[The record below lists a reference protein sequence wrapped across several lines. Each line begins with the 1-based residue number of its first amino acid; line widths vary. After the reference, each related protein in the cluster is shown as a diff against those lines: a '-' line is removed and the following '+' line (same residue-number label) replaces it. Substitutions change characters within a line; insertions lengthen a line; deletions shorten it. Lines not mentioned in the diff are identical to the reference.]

1 MTFFHCRSAT
11 TTIQGLRPSNQD
23 AVLDMKLR
31 DGRHVVAV
39 ADGMGGHRSGE
50 VASALALEVLA
61 RELMAGARLQDAML
75 AANAEVFAQA
85 NRDPDCAGMGT
96 TLIALLRMEAVYQIA
111 NVGDSRAY
119 RVDRHGIRQISRD
132 HSFAEEAAS
141 ASLMDAEEIA
151 RSPWRNALTRSVGT
165 QESVEVDMYGPFE
178 IAGRPHTVLLCS
190 DGLYRGL
197 SDEAAWHHLMA
208 APDPGTGARS
218 LVDLALRHGS
228 DDNISAAVVEF
239 EGVTSPQRPYLT
251 ARTNGNAGSNRAST
265 PAATSAPAGVRT
277 TGMVSRLPVATQSRP
292 ATHVRP
298 DASSLPLPKRSA
310 TRRWLALLL
319 HDNVLFGLSAGI
331 LLLWLALQLMRG

>member
-23 AVLDMKLR
+23 AVLDLKLP

-61 RELMAGARLQDAML
+61 RELVAGARLRDAML
-75 AANAEVFAQA
+75 TANAEVYAEA
-85 NRDPDCAGMGT
+85 NRDPGCAGMGT
-96 TLIALLRMEAVYQIA
+96 TLIALLRIDAVYQIA

-119 RVDRHGIRQISRD
+119 RVDRHGIRRISRD

-141 ASLMDAEEIA
+141 TSLMDAEEIA

-165 QESVEVDMYGPFE
+165 QESVEVDLYGPFE
-178 IAGRPHTVLLCS
+178 IAGRPHTILLCS

-197 SDEAAWHHLMA
+197 SDEAAWQYLMA
-208 APDPGTGARS
+208 APDPATGARS

-228 DDNISAAVVEF
+228 DDNISVAVVEF
-239 EGVTSPQRPYLT
+239 EGVTAPQRPHRT
-251 ARTNGNAGSNRAST
+251 ARTNGTAERTVAVRPALAQSGARASE
-265 PAATSAPAGVRT
+265 VL
-277 TGMVSRLPVATQSRP
+277 SRSPLATQSRP
-292 ATHVRP
+292 SSYVRP
-298 DASSLPLPKRSA
+298 DAGSLALPKRSI

-319 HDNVLFGLSAGI
+319 HDNVLFALSAGI
-331 LLLWLALQLMRG
+331 LLLWLTLQLMQG

>member
-23 AVLDMKLR
+23 AVLDMKLPG
-31 DGRHVVAV
+31 GRHVVAV

-61 RELMAGARLQDAML
+61 RELVAGARLRDAML
-75 AANAEVFAQA
+75 TANAEVFAKA
-85 NRDPDCAGMGT
+85 NRDPGCAGMGT
-96 TLIALLRMEAVYQIA
+96 TLIALLRMDAVYQIA

-119 RVDRHGIRQISRD
+119 RVDTHGIRRISRD

-141 ASLMDAEEIA
+141 TSLMDEAEIA

-165 QESVEVDMYGPFE
+165 QESVDVDLYGPFE

-197 SDEAAWHHLMA
+197 SDEAAWHHLMT
-208 APDPGTGARS
+208 APDPATGARS

-228 DDNISAAVVEF
+228 DDNISVAVVEF
-239 EGVTSPQRPYLT
+239 EGVTSQQRPQHT
-251 ARTNGNAGSNRAST
+251 VRTNRGPDRTAASR
-265 PAATSAPAGVRT
+265 PSMAPAGARA
-277 TGMVSRLPVATQSRP
+277 TGILSRMPVATQSRP
-292 ATHVRP
+292 AAYVRP
-298 DASSLPLPKRSA
+298 DASSLVLPKHSI
-310 TRRWLALLL
+310 TRRLLALLL

-331 LLLWLALQLMRG
+331 LLLWLVLQLMQG